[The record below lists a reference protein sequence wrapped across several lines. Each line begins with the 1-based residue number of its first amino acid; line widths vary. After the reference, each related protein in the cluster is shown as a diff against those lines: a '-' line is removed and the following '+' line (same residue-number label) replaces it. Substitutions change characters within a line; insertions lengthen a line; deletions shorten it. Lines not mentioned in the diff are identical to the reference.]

1 MVKTKKKSKAKV
13 ALNKHMKAV
22 KDQVLTD
29 DIDVPEAK
37 IITAALLVSGMVVYL
52 IKKLRN
58 DGSVR

>member
-29 DIDVPEAK
+29 DIDVPEAE
-37 IITAALLVSGMVVYL
+37 IITAALQVSGMVVYL

>member
-1 MVKTKKKSKAKV
+1 
-13 ALNKHMKAV
+13 MKAV